1 MFFFLLLEECLL
13 FWPKVY
19 SSFTE
24 DIKAMIELDFSK
36 RERER
41 ERERDRQTEG
51 EEKTREGVRE

>member
-1 MFFFLLLEECLL
+1 MFFFLLLVECLL

-24 DIKAMIELDFSK
+24 DIKAMIELHFFKRK
-36 RERER
+36 RERE
-41 ERERDRQTEG
+41 RQTEG